1 MRARSKL
8 LIAMLTG
15 LTLLGGAAQAQRTL
29 SIGTLAPPGSTW
41 IRGLESANRELRR
54 RSNQQL
60 SIRFYAGGVQGD
72 ESEMIRK
79 VRQGRLDGVVATG
92 IGLGNIHRPTLAFM
106 LPGMF
111 NSQAAVERARV
122 ALDADVQQAFRG
134 AGFSLVSW
142 AVGGMPRLF
151 SRREIRTPTQL
162 AQAHPWVWRD
172 DVILPAFYQ
181 EAGATGVPLALP
193 EVLAALQTNRIDAV
207 VAPPYA
213 AVALQWA
220 SLMTHMTEGAN
231 SYSVGGIVLS
241 NRAFDGLPADQQTL
255 LREIIAQFNGLIQ
268 RNVDRDDRAALTSMQ
283 TRGVQLIQYTAAE
296 RTQWEG
302 LFTRARARL
311 VGTVSDQA
319 WMDRVRAAGR
329 TR

>member
-1 MRARSKL
+1 MRVRSKL
-8 LIAMLTG
+8 LLVLASG
-15 LTLLGGAAQAQRTL
+15 LSLLGGAAQAQRTL

-41 IRGLESANRELRR
+41 IRGLEAANRELRR

-79 VRQGRLDGVVATG
+79 ARAGRLDGVVTTG
-92 IGLGNIHRPTLAFM
+92 IGLGNIHRPVLAFM

-111 NSQAAVERARV
+111 SNQAAVERARST
-122 ALDADVQQAFRG
+122 LDPEVQTAFNT

-151 SRREIRTPTQL
+151 ATTEIRTPSQL
-162 AQAHPWVWRD
+162 RTARPWVWRD

-193 EVLAALQTNRIDAV
+193 EVLSALQTNRINAV

-220 SLMTHMTEGAN
+220 QRFTHMTEGAN

-241 NRAFDGLPADQQTL
+241 RRSFEGLPAEQQTM
-255 LREIIAQFNGLIQ
+255 LRDVIRQFNGLIQ
-268 RNVDRDDRAALTSMQ
+268 RNVDRDDQAAIRSMT
-283 TRGVQLIQYTAAE
+283 TRGVQLVQYTPAE
-296 RTQWEG
+296 RQQWET

-329 TR
+329 GR